1 MATGKP
7 WIRDDLLV
15 AMHLY
20 CQMPFGQFH
29 SRNPVIITMA
39 ERMGRTASSLAMKL
53 CNLASL
59 DPAHQQ
65 RGVSGLKGVSQADR
79 AMWSAFQADWQG
91 MAEASTAAIAR
102 IAPAQLKERELPH
115 DRPTAYDRPTET
127 TATVRVRRGQDFF
140 RATVLTA
147 YGRRCCLT
155 GCDVEGLLVA
165 SHIVPWAEQGHEAH
179 RLNPRNGLCLAALQ
193 DRAFDQGYIGLDDG
207 LRVIVSTQLR
217 RHAGNPAVKTTLLAL
232 ESTLKK
238 GHPAMGSVQPA
249 GARSPEAMH
258 SRICPAA

>member
-59 DPAHQQ
+59 DPAHQR
-65 RGVSGLKGVSQADR
+65 RGVSGLKGASRLDR
-79 AMWSAFQADWQG
+79 DVWSAFQADWPD
-91 MAEASTAAIAR
+91 MADASADAITR
-102 IAPAQLKERELPH
+102 LAPALLKEPEV
-115 DRPTAYDRPTET
+115 AYDRPTET

-207 LRVIVSTQLR
+207 LRVIVSAQLR
-217 RHAGNPAVKTTLLAL
+217 RHAGNPAVKTSLLAL